1 MVTHYFIIEIR
12 NIASLR
18 LKLLTPCNCDRVT
31 LSHAVNKL
39 HPTDISQIQG
49 GEAKIIRQ

>member
-1 MVTHYFIIEIR
+1 
-12 NIASLR
+12 
-18 LKLLTPCNCDRVT
+18 VT

-49 GEAKIIRQ
+49 EAKIIR

>member
-1 MVTHYFIIEIR
+1 MLPT
-12 NIASLR
+12 
-18 LKLLTPCNCDRVT
+18 CNCDRVT

-49 GEAKIIRQ
+49 GEAKIIR